1 MFKRSNRVSQV
12 QVATDA
18 LVRQDDFSQ
27 RVWQTPAALALA
39 ALALIL
45 PACAPNNVGTEASRN
60 VSTEEVTEETSDFI
74 GQEVTIRSEVVG
86 KIGTSSFTLQD
97 ERLFSSEP
105 IVVVNVSGIPFV
117 LPVDDDVEIQATGEL
132 QRFRLADIQR
142 EYNLA
147 LDPQAYGEYEN
158 QPVILA
164 ESLALAP
171 KAGEISE
178 NPSRYYGRN
187 IAIQGEVEEIM
198 ANNSFTLQ
206 DREWIGGEN
215 LLVLNVGEAATT
227 PLQDGQ
233 KMVVTGEL
241 RPMVIAEIERDY
253 DLTWD
258 GDLQRKLEA
267 EYQDRPVLIAEKTYP
282 LTVPQTTP

>member
-1 MFKRSNRVSQV
+1 MFKRYNRVSEV

-18 LVRQDDFSQ
+18 LVRQDDLNQ

-39 ALALIL
+39 ALALLL
-45 PACAPNNVGTEASRN
+45 PACAPNNAGTEANRN
-60 VSTEEVTEETSDFI
+60 VSTEEVTEETSNFI

-86 KIGTSSFTLQD
+86 KIGTSSFTLRD
-97 ERLFSSEP
+97 DRLFGSEP
-105 IVVVNVSGIPFV
+105 IVVVNVSGTPFV
-117 LPVDDDVEIQATGEL
+117 LPVDDDIEIQATGEL
-132 QRFRLADIQR
+132 QRLRLAEIQQ
-142 EYNLA
+142 EYNLN
-147 LDPQAYGEYEN
+147 LDPQAYGEYEDR
-158 QPVILA
+158 PVILA

-171 KAGEISE
+171 KAGEITD

-206 DREWIGGEN
+206 DRQWIGGED

-227 PLQDGQ
+227 PIQDGQ

-241 RPMVIAEIERDY
+241 RPLVIAEIERDY

-267 EYQDRPVLIAEKTYP
+267 EYRDRPVLIAQRTYP
-282 LTVPQTTP
+282 LTNQ